1 MIYYI
6 LLLLLNHLSL
16 PLSFLLPKVSSFLS
30 LSTGEQLSYDAISP
44 NTLKQLSLLSVIQ
57 PRASIDKC
65 FNIHSNTTCPNSF
78 SDSNTEPCP
87 GKIIISYSLPPLLSC
102 VNEHSLAS
110 CLEMQDNSFW
120 DAFFFFLNSFYPSSF

>member
-1 MIYYI
+1 MTYYI
-6 LLLLLNHLSL
+6 LLLLLNNLSL

-30 LSTGEQLSYDAISP
+30 LSTGERFSYVAISP
-44 NTLKQLSLLSVIQ
+44 NTLKQLSVLGVIQ

-65 FNIHSNTTCPNSF
+65 FNIHSNTPFPNSF
-78 SDSNTEPCP
+78 SDSNTKPCP
-87 GKIIISYSLPPLLSC
+87 GKIIITYSFPPLLSC

>member
-30 LSTGEQLSYDAISP
+30 LSTGEQLSYVVISP
-44 NTLKQLSLLSVIQ
+44 NTLKQLSVLGVIQ

-65 FNIHSNTTCPNSF
+65 FNILSNTPFPNSF

-87 GKIIISYSLPPLLSC
+87 GKITITYAFPPLLSC

-120 DAFFFFLNSFYPSSF
+120 DAFFFFFPKLFLSI